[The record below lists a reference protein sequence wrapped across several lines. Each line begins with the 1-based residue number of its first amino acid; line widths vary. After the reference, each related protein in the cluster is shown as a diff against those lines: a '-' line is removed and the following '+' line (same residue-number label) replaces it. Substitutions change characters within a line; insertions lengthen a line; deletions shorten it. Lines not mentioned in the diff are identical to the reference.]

1 MGYQQ
6 GLSGLSAASSD
17 LDVIGNNIANANT
30 VGFKS
35 GTAEFADLYANSVA
49 TAVGQQV
56 GIGTQLSEVQQQFS
70 QGTITTTDQALNV
83 AINGNGFF
91 QMSNNGTL
99 TYSRNGVFQLNN
111 QGYITNAQGLE
122 LMGYAANSS
131 GVINTAQ
138 TVPLQVPTAN
148 IAPQASATITAGLN
162 LNAQDNL
169 MVGSPTVVA
178 QGTPGGSLA
187 TPVATVTNA
196 ASGSNTDPYTI
207 SFASDGSG
215 GFTYTVQD
223 TSTATPVTTASG
235 AYTTGMAIALG
246 NGESV
251 TFPTG
256 TPADGDS
263 YNVTS
268 TPITF
273 NQNDSTTYNYSTSTT
288 VYDSLGG
295 SQSLNMYFAKTGAGT
310 WDVYAGTSSTTA
322 TLVGQATFNSSGKL
336 VSTTQPVTTTDNTT
350 VPPTVT
356 TTETATATLGGFTF
370 SVPTA
375 DGSSTP
381 QNLTLNIGTT
391 TQYGGKDGVNS
402 LLTDGFAAGT
412 LTGFSVGADGTLT
425 GSYSNGQTA
434 ALGQIVLANFANQNG
449 LTDLGNNQYGQT
461 AASGVAQISA
471 PGSTNHGVL
480 QGGAVEDSNTDL
492 TSELVNLIT
501 AQRNYQASAQT
512 IKTQQTVDQ
521 TLINL

>member
-6 GLSGLSAASSD
+6 GLSGLSASSSD

-70 QGTITTTDQALNV
+70 QGTITTTGQALNV
-83 AINGNGFF
+83 AINGNGFY
-91 QMSNNGTL
+91 QMSNNGSL
-99 TYSRNGVFQLNN
+99 TYSRNGVFQLDANGN
-111 QGYITNAQGLE
+111 ITNAQGLE

-148 IAPQASATITAGLN
+148 IAPQPTTSITAGLN

-169 MVGSPTVVA
+169 MLGTPTVGITNTL
-178 QGTPGGSLA
+178 GTTGSTL
-187 TPVATVTNA
+187 
-196 ASGSNTDPYTI
+196 ASGGATITDATASTNTNDYTVNFSDATTYTI
-207 SFASDGSG
+207 TNNTTGAVSAAA
-215 GFTYTVQD
+215 TYTAG
-223 TSTATPVTTASG
+223 S
-235 AYTTGMAIALG
+235 AITLG
-246 NGESV
+246 NGETV
-251 TFPTG
+251 TLTG
-256 TPADGDS
+256 TPVDGDS
-263 YNVTS
+263 VAVVHQPTA
-268 TPITF
+268 F
-273 NQNDSTTYNYSTSTT
+273 NQNSSLTYNYSTSTT
-288 VYDSLGG
+288 AYDSLGG
-295 SQSLNMYFAKTGAGT
+295 SQTINMYFAKTGSGT
-310 WDVYAGTSSTTA
+310 WNVYAGTSTGTAALVGTATFSTSGTLLSTTNA
-322 TLVGQATFNSSGKL
+322 NG
-336 VSTTQPVTTTDNTT
+336 
-350 VPPTVT
+350 
-356 TTETATATLGGFTF
+356 TATATPDTF
-370 SVPTA
+370 SFQIPNS
-375 DGSSTP
+375 DGSKTP
-381 QNLTLNIGTT
+381 QTLSLNIAGT

-402 LLTDGFAAGT
+402 LSANGYAAGT
-412 LTGFSVGADGTLT
+412 LTGFSVGSDGTLT

-501 AQRNYQASAQT
+501 AQRNYQANAQT